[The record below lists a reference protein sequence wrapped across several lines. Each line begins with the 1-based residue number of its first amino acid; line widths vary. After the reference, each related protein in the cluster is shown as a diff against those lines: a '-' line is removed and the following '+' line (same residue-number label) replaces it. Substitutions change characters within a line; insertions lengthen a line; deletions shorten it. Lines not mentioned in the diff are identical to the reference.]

1 MLSGFVK
8 AICRIGI
15 FIICS
20 QAIVHFRP
28 KASYEKYLKMLIS
41 AMILMQIIAFSVGLL
56 GLEGEKEMLV
66 RTELSFPVGEET
78 VDILGTASA
87 GRADES
93 EQFIQNIHVQIGDIS
108 PIQVEVSAGKHE
120 PEREGVHGSEG
131 NLEEMVP

>member
-15 FIICS
+15 FMICS

-66 RTELSFPVGEET
+66 RTELSFPVGEEA